1 MLITNTV
8 TSLLIIPNKFIFS
21 FCTNTDIPSPTY
33 TYNKHYFFA
42 EELTKEF
49 DAVTRTLRGFRGNVY
64 FFDDTTGEYRALNY
78 WETKEDAE
86 NAHSMMFPELEKE
99 LKNITH
105 KNPYLLYNCLQEI
118 DSFYHFGVQFHRNV
132 SLSLIS

>member
-42 EELTKEF
+42 EAKRVSILAAESILFVSYVKNNAFPQPLLPDDERKYLELIEQ
-49 DAVTRTLRGFRGNVY
+49 G
-64 FFDDTTGEYRALNY
+64 DTEECN
-78 WETKEDAE
+78 
-86 NAHSMMFPELEKE
+86 
-99 LKNITH
+99 
-105 KNPYLLYNCLQEI
+105 LLIKHNL
-118 DSFYHFGVQFHRNV
+118 
-132 SLSLIS
+132 